1 MIEGIEDVKEF
12 LRNSQEIVVW
22 EINSFEQ
29 VWDEDAHN
37 EYKNLLATE
46 FADWLVTPGEDGTW
60 NWNTPLTDIW
70 DRADLAE
77 GQGRL
82 IITYNVPQ
90 TDPTLFFREIKAH
103 KFEGNLN
110 ISLRK
115 FPIYIL
121 GQ

>member
-12 LRNSQEIVVW
+12 LRNTQEIVVW

-46 FADWLVTPGEDGTW
+46 FADWLVTPGEDGSW
-60 NWNTPLTDIW
+60 SWNTLLNNIW
-70 DRADLAE
+70 ERDDLAG

-90 TDPTLFFREIKAH
+90 TDPTLFFREVKVHLVQGCLIFTFNFH
-103 KFEGNLN
+103 S
-110 ISLRK
+110 IMH
-115 FPIYIL
+115 
-121 GQ
+121 

>member
-12 LRNSQEIVVW
+12 LRNTQEIVVW

-46 FADWLVTPGEDGTW
+46 FADWLVTPGEDGSW
-60 NWNTPLTDIW
+60 SWNTPLNNIW
-70 DRADLAE
+70 ERDDLAG

-90 TDPTLFFREIKAH
+90 TDPTLFFREVKVHLVQGCFIFTFNFH
-103 KFEGNLN
+103 S
-110 ISLRK
+110 IMH
-115 FPIYIL
+115 
-121 GQ
+121 